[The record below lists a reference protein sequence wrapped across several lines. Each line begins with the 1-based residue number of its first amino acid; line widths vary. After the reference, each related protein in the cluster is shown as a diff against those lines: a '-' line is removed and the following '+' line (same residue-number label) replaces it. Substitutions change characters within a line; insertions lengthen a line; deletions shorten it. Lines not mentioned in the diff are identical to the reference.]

1 MLHINILDKLLETF
15 LKKIPELSA
24 VLIVDLDGL
33 IIAQKSV
40 KGFDEEIIGAIM
52 SILDQTMSKIK
63 RFAETSY
70 GSGTFDTNEFRLFY
84 LELGVALFVLVADP
98 YSEFEKF
105 IPYSYLV
112 ADKVSL
118 LLNNRNPPLNLP
130 ELKRSGHG
138 IKRPKNGSLDNK
150 VIFNQILIIGSKK
163 VGKSTLL
170 NMYIKGESLEKY
182 KPTIGASFIEKD
194 LKLTNRIKLKFYIFD
209 LSGIKAFAKVR
220 RFLYPQTDAVIFL
233 FDYTNERSL
242 KEVTEWI
249 EEARHFIKEKDI
261 PYVLAGNKIDLV
273 EERSSLKE
281 EAQTLADQY
290 KCNFFEISAMTG
302 QGVDELFTHL
312 VSIFM

>member
-1 MLHINILDKLLETF
+1 MLQINILDQLLENF
-15 LKKIPELSA
+15 LSKVPELSA
-24 VLIVDLDGL
+24 VLVVDLDGL

-52 SILDQTMSKIK
+52 SILEQTISKIK

-84 LELGVALFVLVADP
+84 LELGGALFVLVADP
-98 YSEFEKF
+98 YSDIEKF

-112 ADKVSL
+112 AEKVSL
-118 LLNNRNPPLNLP
+118 LLNNRDPSISLP
-130 ELKRSGHG
+130 ELNKAGHG
-138 IKRPKNGSLDNK
+138 IKKPKNGSLDNK
-150 VIFNQILIIGSKK
+150 VIFNQILLIGSRK
-163 VGKSTLL
+163 VGKSSLL
-170 NMYIKGESLEKY
+170 SMYIKGEPVENY

-233 FDYTNERSL
+233 FDYTNEESL
-242 KEVTEWI
+242 TQVTEWI

-273 EERSSLKE
+273 EDRASLRG
-281 EAQTLADQY
+281 EAQKLADQY
-290 KCNFFEISAMTG
+290 NCAFFEISALTG

-312 VSIFM
+312 ISGFM